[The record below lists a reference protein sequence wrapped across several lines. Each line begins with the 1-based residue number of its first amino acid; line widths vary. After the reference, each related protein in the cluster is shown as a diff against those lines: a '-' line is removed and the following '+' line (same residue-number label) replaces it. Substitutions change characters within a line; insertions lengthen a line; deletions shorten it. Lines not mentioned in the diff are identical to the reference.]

1 MPRLYSEQFLLKL
14 ARTKST
20 CLGTQLGKT
29 CVNANLPTTYVAQA
43 LNVSRKSVQRWIRG
57 SKVGLKKDQE
67 YIKAFISM
75 VEGGLANGVLP
86 ALTLS
91 DAKRYLKL
99 EE

>member
-1 MPRLYSEQFLLKL
+1 MVAVYSEQFLLKL
-14 ARTKST
+14 ARTTSS
-20 CLGTQLGKT
+20 QLGIRLGKV
-29 CVNANLPTTYVAQA
+29 CVDANLPPLQVAKA
-43 LNVSRKSVQRWIRG
+43 LNVSRWSVYRWFRG
-57 SKVGLKKDQE
+57 AD
-67 YIKAFISM
+67 IKAKDRDSIASFISM

>member
-14 ARTKST
+14 ARTNST
-20 CLGTQLGKT
+20 KLGIRLGKI
-29 CVNANLPTTYVAQA
+29 CVEANLPTTYVAKA

-57 SKVGLKKDQE
+57 SNIRMKEDQE

-75 VEGGLANGVLP
+75 VEGGLANGFLP

-91 DAKRYLKL
+91 DAKQYLKL
-99 EE
+99 DE